1 MTENSSSWQCQCEPA
16 KVLSEVWNLRLP
28 SCSYLTA
35 VDSALQS
42 ILQPKN
48 SHLYFLGWVCCDMP
62 CYFCILGAFWSSP
75 RHPFKWNIASLR
87 KQSHYKGTF
96 LPDTWS
102 THNQLSSSRKG
113 LASWHCKIWVE
124 QWSFLEWFDAVF
136 KKAELCCCFFFFFAT
151 SWMKVLYLHRRNVT
165 NKAVGAWSFKILWK
179 EENKFSA
186 EVC

>member
-1 MTENSSSWQCQCEPA
+1 MTATSSSWQCQWEPA
-16 KVLSEVWNLRLP
+16 KVLSAVWNLRLP
-28 SCSYLTA
+28 NCSYLTA
-35 VDSALQS
+35 VGSAWSRATFGS

-87 KQSHYKGTF
+87 KWSHYKKTF

-102 THNQLSSSRKG
+102 RHNQLSSSRKR
-113 LASWHCKIWVE
+113 LASWHCKIWEE

-136 KKAELCCCFFFFFAT
+136 RKAELCWCIFAT

-165 NKAVGAWSFKILWK
+165 NKALGA
-179 EENKFSA
+179 
-186 EVC
+186 